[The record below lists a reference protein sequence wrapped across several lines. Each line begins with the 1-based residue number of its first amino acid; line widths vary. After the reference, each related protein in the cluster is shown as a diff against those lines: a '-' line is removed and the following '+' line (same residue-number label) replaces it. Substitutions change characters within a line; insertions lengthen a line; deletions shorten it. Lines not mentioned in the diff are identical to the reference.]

1 MKFMT
6 LVVND
11 DFIRKCNFKGRGGKE
26 NQIISCFSNNLIR
39 KNEILFD
46 FVDIDTKKKY
56 EFKTQRNDQWLDP
69 SKFSKL
75 TNEDKKITVIF
86 ILYDKNS
93 GLCDMVATISLG
105 DLVKILYTDE
115 HLKSA
120 ENHVKKFPKDQIK
133 SSIRIR
139 DFIKNNED
147 SVKIIWK
154 K

>member
-1 MKFMT
+1 MT

-139 DFIKNNED
+139 DFIKNNKD